1 MSNGT
6 SPLGSRVDSNDMALF
21 RTFATATL
29 AAALLA
35 AGTAVAF
42 ADPPPWAHG
51 RSHGHGRFAVETA
64 PPVPGA
70 HGVISGTIAGVD
82 YSNASIL
89 IATPNGLVPV
99 AVTPTTSIFRGTG
112 FASFAD
118 LARGARVSIDFSE
131 IGGRLVAQIIR
142 IR

>member
-1 MSNGT
+1 M
-6 SPLGSRVDSNDMALF
+6 GSTVDSNDMASL
-21 RTFATATL
+21 RILATAAL

-35 AGTAVAF
+35 AGGSFAL

-51 RSHGHGRFAVETA
+51 HGHGRGETRAAVPA
-64 PPVPGA
+64 PASHGA
-70 HGVISGTIAGVD
+70 ITGTIVGVD
-82 YSNASIL
+82 YGSASIL
-89 IATPNGLVPV
+89 IAPPGGGTVPV
-99 AVTPTTSIFRGTG
+99 AVTPTTSIFRGSG

-118 LARGARVSIDFSE
+118 LARGARVSVDFSE

>member
-1 MSNGT
+1 MANGT
-6 SPLGSRVDSNDMALF
+6 STLGSRVDSKDMASF
-21 RTFATATL
+21 RTFATAL
-29 AAALLA
+29 AAAGFLA
-35 AGTAVAF
+35 AGCSFAL

-51 RSHGHGRFAVETA
+51 HRHAVPA
-64 PPVPGA
+64 AAAGA

-82 YSNASIL
+82 YGGASVL
-89 IATPNGLVPV
+89 IATPRGLVPV
-99 AVTPTTSIFRGTG
+99 AVTPTTSIFRGSG

>member
-1 MSNGT
+1 M
-6 SPLGSRVDSNDMALF
+6 GSRVDTNDMVCF
-21 RTFATATL
+21 RTLAAATL

-35 AGTAVAF
+35 AGGSFAL

-51 RSHGHGRFAVETA
+51 HGRGHAEA
-64 PPVPGA
+64 AAPVPGA

-82 YSNASIL
+82 YGAASIL
-89 IATPNGLVPV
+89 IATPRGLVPV
-99 AVTPTTSIFRGTG
+99 AVTPTTSIFRGSG

-118 LARGARVSIDFSE
+118 LGRGARVSIDFSE